1 MQSDVRVTDSAG
13 STLAEYLREQ
23 GYEAPLIVSDPNT
36 YRAAAERVTDEL
48 AEAGFAAEA
57 FVLER
62 ELPAADAESV
72 GDILIGMKATPDVVL
87 GVGGGTVTDI
97 ARLVA
102 HRIDVPFLSYPTAPS
117 VDAYSSPTSA
127 MTFRGVKKTVPAR
140 APDVVFV
147 DTEVLGSAPHDM
159 VAAGFGDM
167 VAKLTST
174 PDWRLAA
181 AVAGEQFDE
190 EIATRTVRAVDSCVA
205 QVDLIASHET
215 AALTTLLGGLIDSGD
230 CMRDWGGSRPASGSE
245 HLLSHFWEMKL
256 HAAGREP
263 ALHGAKVAVGTAVV
277 AGLFERLA
285 GMGQAEL
292 EGRLDGAAQPSRDS
306 LRARAVRGF
315 GEAAADTLL
324 ADHLLATMTAERF
337 ESLRRTAR
345 DGAGHLIEIA
355 ASTPPAHRI
364 LELMGRAGGATH
376 PRDIGLDLDDV
387 RDALAHAH
395 FIRNRFGLLV
405 FWHLFDLGA
414 AEDTAEAVFT
424 KEV

>member
-1 MQSDVRVTDSAG
+1 MQSDVRVTDSAA
-13 STLAEYLREQ
+13 TALLDYLREQ
-23 GYEAPLIVSDPNT
+23 GYRAPLCVCDPNT
-36 YRAAAERVTDEL
+36 HRAAGARVAAAL
-48 AEAGFAAEA
+48 SRAGIAVEE

-102 HRIDVPFLSYPTAPS
+102 HRMGRPFLSYPTAPS

-127 MTFRGVKKTVPAR
+127 MTFRGVKKTVPAG
-140 APDVVFV
+140 APEVVFV
-147 DTEVLGSAPHDM
+147 DTEVLGGAPHEM

-181 AVAGEQFDE
+181 VVAGEPFDE
-190 EIATRTVRAVDSCVA
+190 DIAGRTLRAVDSCVA
-205 QVDLIASHET
+205 QVELIAAHEP
-215 AALTTLLGGLIDSGD
+215 AALSTLLGGLIDSGD

-245 HLLSHFWEMKL
+245 HLLSHYWEMKA

-263 ALHGAKVAVGTAVV
+263 ALHGAKVALGTAVV

-285 GMGQAEL
+285 AMGVNGLTERL
-292 EGRLDGAAQPSRDS
+292 EAALPPSAAA
-306 LRARAVRGF
+306 LRERAVRGF
-315 GEAAADTLL
+315 GEAGARALL
-324 ADHLLATMTAERF
+324 ESHLLSTMTTGRF
-337 ESLRRTAR
+337 EALRSAAR
-345 DGAGHLIEIA
+345 DAAGRLIEIA
-355 ASTPPAHRI
+355 GAAPAARRI
-364 LELMGRAGGATH
+364 LDLMGQAGGVTH
-376 PRDIGLDLDDV
+376 PRELGLDLDDV

-414 AEDTAEAVFT
+414 PEETAEAVFG
-424 KEV
+424 